1 MFFYIYKRVFMIAAP
16 IHKYKIVKPNVSNK
30 IT

>member
-1 MFFYIYKRVFMIAAP
+1 MFFYIYKRVFMIAVTIQQQKMA
-16 IHKYKIVKPNVSNK
+16 KPNVNNK